1 MIIKKMNHNN
11 NIIIIL
17 IDYADFSAENSNFN
31 FDSNSDNF
39 KNPPK
44 IIF

>member
-11 NIIIIL
+11 NIIL